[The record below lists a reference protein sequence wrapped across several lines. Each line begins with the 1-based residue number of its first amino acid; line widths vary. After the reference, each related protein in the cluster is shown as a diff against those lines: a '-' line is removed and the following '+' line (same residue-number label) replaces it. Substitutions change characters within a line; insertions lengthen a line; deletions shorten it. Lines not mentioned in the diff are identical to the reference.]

1 MAKLY
6 DNRLGAGVLVAD
18 ERVNELVA
26 TGDYSFLKGPKVH
39 ILDEA
44 GELYSVDPE
53 YAKAALDA
61 GYTYAPENVVQEGLL
76 RKEIEETPEQTFG
89 YGLARGMTFGLSDLF
104 RPGASKQELKLRR
117 EIQPWITAGGEIT
130 SLITPGGITGL
141 AARGMAKGSAKI
153 LQGMASATEKANK
166 LKRTGS
172 VLNSRVIR
180 GAVGG
185 TAEGAVIGTMY
196 GTSSSLLDDPE
207 NYPTFSDHIYA
218 GAGFGAVAGG
228 IIGTIATV
236 LKGAGGTFKRMRD
249 DAYFRVLDPKQ
260 RELTKVAGKDM
271 ANVDASAELGA
282 IMRKLDTKDSVTG
295 QRIMKNLSD
304 PKALIK
310 EIVGEKPGEG
320 LIHHFMLK
328 LDDLKTV
335 VEKAIKRSGQS
346 VQDLQFDIDAVVK
359 RLLKEVVLP
368 MRKGLGGP
376 LGLKEF
382 QKQADDAIE
391 AIRAFRR
398 LALKKSGGKK
408 KLTFRQAEEMKSEF
422 QNRAYDG
429 ATPES
434 SAKFMRQI
442 SGILRVESEEALEA
456 VTGKLSMIDDALLP
470 NSILEQFK
478 TTKDIYGALY
488 QIQMMARGALK
499 RSTINARFP
508 LTAWITGAGL
518 AGAPVGMLAGDV
530 VTGGLAS
537 LAAFAAGGLVRK
549 YAKDSGEL
557 LLARTL
563 GGVSGYGGILNSAGV
578 SQLAI
583 RKSVD
588 LLVGGSAAAGVK
600 IKNPFPDSPKATVK
614 RYKQLKEDIE
624 NLRTNPQ
631 TLYTRLD
638 AMLPDVQGNQV
649 INQELAQTMANIV
662 GFLSEKMP
670 ENNST
675 SQLMFNND
683 QVPAMNQILKFMRY
697 VDVLNDP
704 NKVLQYIIK
713 GQLMP
718 EHVEAIRTI
727 FPRLHQVQMEA
738 ILNALTEQGL
748 PLKLDQAQK
757 QSLGRFLGTA
767 TDRMFSTEFVRN
779 TQKKYVADR
788 EQQSQK
794 GKQAGE
800 ITFPDYTTITQA
812 ASAL

>member
-18 ERVNELVA
+18 ERVNELIA

-53 YAKAALDA
+53 YAKSALEA
-61 GYTYAPENVVQEGLL
+61 GYTYAPEAVAKEGLL

-89 YGLARGMTFGLSDLF
+89 YALARGMTFGASDFF

-117 EIQPWITAGGEIT
+117 EIQPWVTAGGELT

-172 VLNSRVIR
+172 VLNSRVVR

-185 TAEGAVIGTMY
+185 ATEGAVIGTMY

-218 GAGFGAVAGG
+218 GAKFGAVAGG

-260 RELTKVAGKDM
+260 RELAKVAGKDM

-282 IMRKLDTKDSVTG
+282 IMRKLDTKDPVTG
-295 QRIMKNLSD
+295 QRIMNNLDD

-310 EIVGEKPGEG
+310 EIAGEKPGEG

-335 VEKAIKRSGQS
+335 VEKAIKKSGQS
-346 VQDLQFDIDAVVK
+346 VQDLQFDIDVVVK

-398 LALKKSGGKK
+398 LALKNSGGKR
-408 KLTFRQAEEMKSEF
+408 KLTFRQAEEMKTEF
-422 QNRAYDG
+422 QKRAYDG

-456 VTGKLSMIDDALLP
+456 VTGRLSMIDDTLLP
-470 NSILEQFK
+470 HSVLEQFK

-518 AGAPVGMLAGDV
+518 AGAPVGMLAGDA

-563 GGVSGYGGILNSAGV
+563 GGVSDYGGMLNAAGV

-614 RYKQLKEDIE
+614 RYKELKKDIE

-638 AMLPDVQGNQV
+638 AMLPDVKGNQV
-649 INQELAQTMANIV
+649 INQELAQTMANVV

-670 ENNST
+670 ENTST
-675 SQLMFNND
+675 SQLLFNDD
-683 QVPAMNQILKFMRY
+683 QVPPMNQILKFMRY

-704 NKVLQYIIK
+704 NKVLQLVAA

-718 EHVEAIRTI
+718 EHMEALKTV
-727 FPRLHQVQMEA
+727 FPRLHQAQIEA
-738 ILNALTEQGL
+738 VLEGLTEQGL
-748 PLKLDQAQK
+748 PLKLNLGQR
-757 QSLGRFLGTA
+757 QSLGRFLDTA
-767 TDRMFSTEFVRN
+767 TDRMFSTEFVKN
-779 TQKKYVADR
+779 TQDAYGAAR
-788 EQQSQK
+788 EQQSKNK
-794 GKQAGE
+794 GMNIK
-800 ITFPDYTTITQA
+800 FPDYTTAAGSAQA
-812 ASAL
+812 L

>member
-1 MAKLY
+1 
-6 DNRLGAGVLVAD
+6 
-18 ERVNELVA
+18 
-26 TGDYSFLKGPKVH
+26 
-39 ILDEA
+39 
-44 GELYSVDPE
+44 
-53 YAKAALDA
+53 
-61 GYTYAPENVVQEGLL
+61 
-76 RKEIEETPEQTFG
+76 
-89 YGLARGMTFGLSDLF
+89 
-104 RPGASKQELKLRR
+104 
-117 EIQPWITAGGEIT
+117 
-130 SLITPGGITGL
+130 
-141 AARGMAKGSAKI
+141 
-153 LQGMASATEKANK
+153 
-166 LKRTGS
+166 
-172 VLNSRVIR
+172 
-180 GAVGG
+180 
-185 TAEGAVIGTMY
+185 
-196 GTSSSLLDDPE
+196 
-207 NYPTFSDHIYA
+207 
-218 GAGFGAVAGG
+218 
-228 IIGTIATV
+228 
-236 LKGAGGTFKRMRD
+236 
-249 DAYFRVLDPKQ
+249 
-260 RELTKVAGKDM
+260 M

-282 IMRKLDTKDSVTG
+282 IMRKLDKKDSVTG
-295 QRIMKNLSD
+295 QRIMKNLDD
-304 PKALIK
+304 PKSLIK

-335 VEKAIKRSGQS
+335 VEKAIKRSGQD
-346 VQDLQFDIDAVVK
+346 VQELQFDIEAVVK

-456 VTGKLSMIDDALLP
+456 VTGKLSMIDAALLP

-518 AGAPVGMLAGDV
+518 AGAPVGMMAGDV

-563 GGVSGYGGILNSAGV
+563 GGVSDYGGMLNAAGV

-588 LLVGGSAAAGVK
+588 LLVGGSAAVGVK

-624 NLRTNPQ
+624 NLNTNPQ

-638 AMLPDVQGNQV
+638 AMLPDVKGSQV
-649 INQELAQTMANIV
+649 INQELAQTMANII
-662 GFLSEKMP
+662 GFLNEKMP
-670 ENNST
+670 ENTST
-675 SQLMFNND
+675 SQLVFNNE
-683 QVPAMNQILKFMRY
+683 QVPPMNQILKFMRY
-697 VDVLNDP
+697 VDVLNNP
-704 NKVLQYIIK
+704 NKVLELVAA

-718 EHVEAIRTI
+718 EHMEALRVI
-727 FPRLHQVQMEA
+727 FPRLHQAQIEA
-738 ILNALTEQGL
+738 VLNGLAERGL
-748 PLKLDQAQK
+748 PLKLSLAQR

-767 TDRMFSTEFVRN
+767 TDRMFSPSFIQN
-779 TQKKYVADR
+779 TQSAYAASRD
-788 EQQSQK
+788 QQSKNK
-794 GKQAGE
+794 GLDMKL
-800 ITFPDYTTITQA
+800 PDLSTTTQA
-812 ASAL
+812 AAAL

>member
-18 ERVNELVA
+18 ERVDELIA

-53 YAKAALDA
+53 YAKAALEA
-61 GYTYAPENVVQEGLL
+61 GYTYAPEAVAKEGLL

-89 YGLARGMTFGLSDLF
+89 YGFARGMTLGASDFF

-117 EIQPWITAGGEIT
+117 EIQPWWTAGGELT
-130 SLITPGGITGL
+130 SLITPGGLTGL
-141 AARGMAKGSAKI
+141 AAKGAAKGSARI
-153 LQGMASATEKANK
+153 LQGIASATEKANR

-172 VLNSRVIR
+172 VLNNRVVR

-185 TAEGAVIGTMY
+185 AAEGAVIGTMY

-207 NYPTFSDHIYA
+207 NYPTFSDHIFA
-218 GAGFGAVAGG
+218 GAGFGGVAGG

-236 LKGAGGTFKRMRD
+236 LKGAGGTFKRIRD
-249 DAYFRVLDPKQ
+249 DAYFKVLDPKQ
-260 RELTKVAGKDM
+260 RELSRVAGKDM

-282 IMRKLDTKDSVTG
+282 IMRKLDTKDPVTG

-310 EIVGEKPGEG
+310 EIAGEKPGEG

-335 VEKAIKRSGQS
+335 VEKAIKKSGQS

-359 RLLKEVVLP
+359 RLLKEVALP

-382 QKQADDAIE
+382 QKQAADAIE
-391 AIRAFRR
+391 AIKAFRR
-398 LALKKSGGKK
+398 IALEKSGGKK
-408 KLTFRQAEEMKSEF
+408 KLTFRQAEEMKSDF
-422 QNRAYDG
+422 QNRAYDPG
-429 ATPES
+429 TPES

-499 RSTINARFP
+499 RSTVNARFP

-537 LAAFAAGGLVRK
+537 LAAFAAGGLARK

-557 LLARTL
+557 LLARTM
-563 GGVSGYGGILNSAGV
+563 GGLADYGGILNSANV
-578 SQLAI
+578 SQAAI
-583 RKSVD
+583 QTSVNA
-588 LLVGGSAAAGVK
+588 LVRGGAAATVK
-600 IKNPFPDSPKATVK
+600 IKNPLPDSPKATVK

-662 GFLSEKMP
+662 GFLSEKLP
-670 ENNST
+670 GNTST
-675 SQLMFNND
+675 SQLLFNND
-683 QVPAMNQILKFMRY
+683 QVPPMNQILKFLRY

-704 NKVLQYIIK
+704 NKVLQYVAS

-718 EHVEAIRTI
+718 EHMEAIKTI
-727 FPRLHQVQMEA
+727 FPRLHQAQMEA
-738 ILNALTEQGL
+738 VLNGLTEKGL
-748 PLKLDQAQK
+748 PLKLDLAQR

-767 TDRMFSTEFVRN
+767 TDRMFSSEFIQN
-779 TQKKYVADR
+779 
-788 EQQSQK
+788 
-794 GKQAGE
+794 
-800 ITFPDYTTITQA
+800 TQA
-812 ASAL
+812 AYAEARNAQQGEKGMNIQFPELGTTHSSAQEL